1 MKTESYPQIV
11 NLSLYQKENE
21 NMNINLN
28 RRSKKILRL
37 ETSFSSIPCKSKT
50 YKRGPYRA
58 YEPSLKS
65 KAIQMMTEDGLDFR
79 VVAKSLGVPSKNV
92 KRWLKVGPYRKKGF
106 ANIFFYMK

>member
-1 MKTESYPQIV
+1 
-11 NLSLYQKENE
+11 
-21 NMNINLN
+21 MNINLN
-28 RRSKKILRL
+28 RKSKKISRL
-37 ETSFSSIPCKSKT
+37 ENSFTSIPFKSKS

-92 KRWLKVGPYRKKGF
+92 KRWLKVGPYRKKGLLLYICF
-106 ANIFFYMK
+106 ILMWRKVYFFLSFENYKKI